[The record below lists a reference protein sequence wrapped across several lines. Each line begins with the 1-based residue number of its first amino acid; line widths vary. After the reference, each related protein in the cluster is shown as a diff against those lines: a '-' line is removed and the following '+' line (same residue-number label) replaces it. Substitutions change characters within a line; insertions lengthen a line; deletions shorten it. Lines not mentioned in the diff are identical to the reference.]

1 MNMSNSNV
9 NKPQGSYIDMKRI
22 LILVGDGFSDEEVQ
36 KAKAVLENAFKGW
49 EDTTVFMT
57 NKEFKPIR
65 VDTDAWEKMEKDL
78 E

>member
-9 NKPQGSYIDMKRI
+9 NKPQGSSIDMKRI
-22 LILVGDGFSDEEVQ
+22 LVLVGDGFSDEEVQ
-36 KAKAVLENAFKGW
+36 KARVVLENAFKGW
-49 EDTTVFMT
+49 KDTTVFMT

-65 VDTDAWEKMEKDL
+65 VDTDAWAKMEKDL